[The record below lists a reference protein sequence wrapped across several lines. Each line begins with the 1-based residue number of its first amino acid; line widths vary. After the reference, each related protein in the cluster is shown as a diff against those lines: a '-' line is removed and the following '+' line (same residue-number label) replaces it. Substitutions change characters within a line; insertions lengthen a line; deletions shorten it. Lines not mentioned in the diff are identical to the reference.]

1 MSQARVLAHVFGDC
15 PSSGRFPADVLT
27 MSDARSSD
35 RQKKDRGVCARDWSL
50 FFYLYSPI
58 MELRAEKTYPGRMK
72 SMANMVVR
80 TNVFALNAHRNM
92 KNVGAEQQRA
102 SNRLASGFRINSAA
116 DDAAGLAI
124 SETMRAQIRGLD
136 QASRNAQDG
145 QALINTAEGGM
156 QEIQNMMQRIR
167 ELTVQAANDT
177 NDVTNRRQISLEINQ
192 LMEEIDSMADRVEFN
207 GMALLNGTLGANANV
222 AVRNQLLDFISDL
235 SEAALKVVSYIDP
248 DTDATV
254 TGTGISLDDLAAAL
268 GNQLGT
274 TVETTDI
281 LNALN
286 RAGIVMTQEQLD
298 VIASGTLKI
307 DSTLEE
313 SVWGSAEVTVA
324 DARTFIALLSSVADV
339 FSGNVWFQ
347 TGANS
352 DQGMLAS
359 VSDMRIFR
367 DGDGNDENLAGLGAA
382 MGGFVRHWQNEF
394 ITDGLTDGGQDV
406 SFLINFVEDGLRFV
420 SNARAN
426 LGAYSNRLDF
436 TSRSLDIS
444 SENLSDAES
453 RVRNTDMAREMMR
466 FTMSN
471 VLQQAAVSML
481 AQANQLPNN
490 LLQLLR

>member
-1 MSQARVLAHVFGDC
+1 
-15 PSSGRFPADVLT
+15 
-27 MSDARSSD
+27 
-35 RQKKDRGVCARDWSL
+35 
-50 FFYLYSPI
+50 
-58 MELRAEKTYPGRMK
+58 
-72 SMANMVVR
+72 MANMVVR
-80 TNVFALNAHRNM
+80 TNIFALNAHRNM
-92 KNVGAEQQRA
+92 KNVGLEQQRA

-124 SETMRAQIRGLD
+124 SESMRAQIRGLD

-177 NDVTNRRQISLEINQ
+177 NTPDNRGQIALEVGQ
-192 LMEEIDSMADRVEFN
+192 LLEEIDAMAGRVEFN
-207 GMALLNGTLGANANV
+207 GMTLLNDTVGTASAGRANLGTAVMGLASAIGGGSLTATFTAFSQANIDALWLHVGGSPAVAAGEARSTHLAAHLGIAATLLHLVSGTNV
-222 AVRNQLLDFISDL
+222 TAAQF
-235 SEAALKVVSYIDP
+235 AALS
-248 DTDATV
+248 DTVNILAR
-254 TGTGISLDDLAAAL
+254 AAAGGL
-268 GNQLGT
+268 YYQ
-274 TVETTDI
+274 V
-281 LNALN
+281 
-286 RAGIVMTQEQLD
+286 
-298 VIASGTLKI
+298 
-307 DSTLEE
+307 
-313 SVWGSAEVTVA
+313 
-324 DARTFIALLSSVADV
+324 
-339 FSGNVWFQ
+339 
-347 TGANS
+347 GANS
-352 DQGMLAS
+352 NQLMRTVID
-359 VSDMRIFR
+359 DMRLTDDTGAVTALGLGGAMHPFIGGWR
-367 DGDGNDENLAGLGAA
+367 NDFLTGTATQISARIDQLDAGL
-382 MGGFVRHWQNEF
+382 
-394 ITDGLTDGGQDV
+394 L
-406 SFLINFVEDGLRFV
+406 FV

>member
-1 MSQARVLAHVFGDC
+1 MA
-15 PSSGRFPADVLT
+15 
-27 MSDARSSD
+27 
-35 RQKKDRGVCARDWSL
+35 
-50 FFYLYSPI
+50 
-58 MELRAEKTYPGRMK
+58 
-72 SMANMVVR
+72 ANMVVR

-156 QEIQNMMQRIR
+156 QEIQNMLQRVR

-177 NDVTNRRQISLEINQ
+177 NVQLNRDQISLEIAQ
-192 LMEEIDSMADRVEFN
+192 LFEEIDEMANRTQFN
-207 GMALLNGTLGANANV
+207 GMNLLTGDFEAGEGTAGTPTLLADGDGWWRAGVGNPPAVYIGADTAANDATPLAVTTWQEALGAVLDNDIAGGTDQQKVDLLLTWGFIRRVEGATGTEQFQLWQNGGWNVNLAGADATEILANLEDEGSDVTHQAIMDRAQSEGGFREVADGDVLV
-222 AVRNQLLDFISDL
+222 AVGAQ
-235 SEAALKVVSYIDP
+235 P
-248 DTDATV
+248 
-254 TGTGISLDDLAAAL
+254 GTGNL
-268 GNQLGT
+268 
-274 TVETTDI
+274 
-281 LNALN
+281 
-286 RAGIVMTQEQLD
+286 
-298 VIASGTLKI
+298 
-307 DSTLEE
+307 
-313 SVWGSAEVTVA
+313 
-324 DARTFIALLSSVADV
+324 V
-339 FSGNVWFQ
+339 FQ
-347 TGANS
+347 IGANS
-352 DQGMLAS
+352 EQIMRAEIA
-359 VSDMRIFR
+359 DMRLAALIERNDLTQVWVDNLEDLGGKFGSN
-367 DGDGNDENLAGLGAA
+367 DGDGFTGDEIT
-382 MGGFVRHWQNEF
+382 GFIDDVQKLL
-394 ITDGLTDGGQDV
+394 DDV
-406 SFLINFVEDGLRFV
+406 SWQ
-420 SNARAN
+420 RAK

-436 TSRSLDIS
+436 TSRSLDIT